1 MMRAVQ
7 ILALLPLV
15 AFAAAR
21 ERLSFDTETNSAP
34 AAAAYIAPEN
44 LVLYRMRYPDGSYR
58 EFEHNFDNPDVLYSV
73 GGWRGRVKG
82 RRIFVRSGKN
92 VEGGRAEFVF
102 DRGRLVSFS
111 LKGKTVEFPYDAP
124 RPLAGTVPPYHFGE
138 EWMTDPAAVKKAA
151 QGKRRAVVDAKV
163 MKVYRGKWKRS
174 GRFRWPFPNPNE
186 NGCLY
191 ASLALL
197 SCFLFF
203 VRRRWLKVL
212 GGGLFLASCIA
223 LIATASRGSIL
234 ALGVGL
240 VPVMALKAK
249 TLFRAK
255 SAWILAALVVA
266 AAAGWFFTH
275 DSRLFTRGF
284 KGSSTWSNDI
294 RIDMWRA
301 APKMMAE
308 APGGWNF
315 AHVGRAYMDWYQP
328 LEIVA
333 MPGSLMNEHL
343 TRLVGHGWAG
353 RYGYLFAWF
362 AGLGLL
368 LLVAWRTKN
377 AVALGMWLMF
387 AVAGWFNP
395 VFARTSL
402 WYAPWASVGICLF
415 WRPWRGLRPLW
426 LAGVAG
432 GAALAAAVACVAIY
446 LAGSGS
452 SPRGYPVRA
461 DGHRVFVKGM
471 NPSVWIVDDCK
482 ALGGYLACKEIRG
495 WYAAR
500 PKTTSLGY
508 VRDVKDLP
516 DGVHRLVL
524 AGQAGDDWLRIVSS
538 SPDAR
543 KNLPKEVVFITPPF
557 PPSALPQGLLASCKV
572 TFAVGEFVAQYD
584 SEYDKPP
591 PWVRIVPGMEL
602 YLPGWME
609 LAVGL

>member
-1 MMRAVQ
+1 MRAVQ

-21 ERLSFDTETNSAP
+21 ERLSFDAETNSAP

-333 MPGSLMNEHL
+333 RAPHAPCGPWMGRAIRLSFRMVRRAWPPPSCGLAHEERRGPGHVAHVRCRGVVQS
-343 TRLVGHGWAG
+343 RLRADFAMVCPVGLSGDLPFLETMAG
-353 RYGYLFAWF
+353 APPPVARRRGRWRRASGGGCVRGHIPCRVGLFPSR
-362 AGLGLL
+362 L
-368 LLVAWRTKN
+368 
-377 AVALGMWLMF
+377 
-387 AVAGWFNP
+387 
-395 VFARTSL
+395 
-402 WYAPWASVGICLF
+402 
-415 WRPWRGLRPLW
+415 
-426 LAGVAG
+426 
-432 GAALAAAVACVAIY
+432 
-446 LAGSGS
+446 S
-452 SPRGYPVRA
+452 SPRGRPSRLRE
-461 DGHRVFVKGM
+461 GHEPERV
-471 NPSVWIVDDCK
+471 
-482 ALGGYLACKEIRG
+482 
-495 WYAAR
+495 
-500 PKTTSLGY
+500 
-508 VRDVKDLP
+508 
-516 DGVHRLVL
+516 
-524 AGQAGDDWLRIVSS
+524 
-538 SPDAR
+538 
-543 KNLPKEVVFITPPF
+543 
-557 PPSALPQGLLASCKV
+557 
-572 TFAVGEFVAQYD
+572 D
-584 SEYDKPP
+584 S
-591 PWVRIVPGMEL
+591 R
-602 YLPGWME
+602 
-609 LAVGL
+609 